1 MKKQTFAVIGLG
13 RFGGSVCKTLADAG
27 QEVLAIDKYESRVN
41 DYKDIATQAVVAD
54 AQDEDVLRSLGI
66 RNVDH
71 VIVAIGEDIQASI
84 LVTLMVKEQGV
95 KYVTA
100 KAQNEYHAKVLEK
113 LGVDRVVHPERDM
126 GVRIGR
132 SLTSKNMVDYLDLD
146 ANFKLAEI
154 LITNPE
160 FVGKSLA
167 EMDFRDRYGL
177 NVIALAHS
185 RQEMVPHVRRD
196 TVFLL
201 SYLRFLCFP
210 ALRLA
215 FACFFATSAFDG
227 AGFFGKTT
235 FLGGVFLSSSA
246 ICCLIFGRIALII
259 NVCMQANTPPTKKY
273 SPSPA
278 GETKVITVII
288 TGLMNI
294 IICIC
299 LRCSLGMLSME
310 IHPCK
315 A

>member
-167 EMDFRDRYGL
+167 EMDFRDLYVMML
-177 NVIALAHS
+177 IALAHS
-185 RQEMVPHVRRD
+185 RQE
-196 TVFLL
+196 LL
-201 SYLRFLCFP
+201 LP
-210 ALRLA
+210 
-215 FACFFATSAFDG
+215 SAADVLIENDSILV
-227 AGFFGKTT
+227 AGPTRAIDKFEELMQKGK
-235 FLGGVFLSSSA
+235 
-246 ICCLIFGRIALII
+246 
-259 NVCMQANTPPTKKY
+259 
-273 SPSPA
+273 
-278 GETKVITVII
+278 
-288 TGLMNI
+288 
-294 IICIC
+294 
-299 LRCSLGMLSME
+299 
-310 IHPCK
+310 
-315 A
+315 

>member
-84 LVTLMVKEQGV
+84 LVTLLFKEQGV

-185 RQEMVPHVRRD
+185 RQEMVLP
-196 TVFLL
+196 
-201 SYLRFLCFP
+201 
-210 ALRLA
+210 
-215 FACFFATSAFDG
+215 SAGDVLTENDSILV
-227 AGFFGKTT
+227 AGPTRAIDKFEELMQKGK
-235 FLGGVFLSSSA
+235 
-246 ICCLIFGRIALII
+246 
-259 NVCMQANTPPTKKY
+259 
-273 SPSPA
+273 
-278 GETKVITVII
+278 
-288 TGLMNI
+288 
-294 IICIC
+294 
-299 LRCSLGMLSME
+299 
-310 IHPCK
+310 
-315 A
+315 

>member
-185 RQEMVPHVRRD
+185 RQEMVLP
-196 TVFLL
+196 
-201 SYLRFLCFP
+201 
-210 ALRLA
+210 
-215 FACFFATSAFDG
+215 SAGDVLTENDSILV
-227 AGFFGKTT
+227 AGPTRAIDKFEEFMQKGK
-235 FLGGVFLSSSA
+235 
-246 ICCLIFGRIALII
+246 
-259 NVCMQANTPPTKKY
+259 
-273 SPSPA
+273 
-278 GETKVITVII
+278 
-288 TGLMNI
+288 
-294 IICIC
+294 
-299 LRCSLGMLSME
+299 
-310 IHPCK
+310 
-315 A
+315 

>member
-41 DYKDIATQAVVAD
+41 DYKDISTQAVVAD

-154 LITNPE
+154 LITNSE

-185 RQEMVPHVRRD
+185 RQEMVLP
-196 TVFLL
+196 
-201 SYLRFLCFP
+201 
-210 ALRLA
+210 
-215 FACFFATSAFDG
+215 SAGDVLTENDSILV
-227 AGFFGKTT
+227 AGPTRAIDKFEELMQKGK
-235 FLGGVFLSSSA
+235 
-246 ICCLIFGRIALII
+246 
-259 NVCMQANTPPTKKY
+259 
-273 SPSPA
+273 
-278 GETKVITVII
+278 
-288 TGLMNI
+288 
-294 IICIC
+294 
-299 LRCSLGMLSME
+299 
-310 IHPCK
+310 
-315 A
+315 

>member
-154 LITNPE
+154 LITNSE

-185 RQEMVPHVRRD
+185 RQEMVLPSAGDV
-196 TVFLL
+196 L
-201 SYLRFLCFP
+201 SENDSILV
-210 ALRLA
+210 
-215 FACFFATSAFDG
+215 
-227 AGFFGKTT
+227 AGPTR
-235 FLGGVFLSSSA
+235 A
-246 ICCLIFGRIALII
+246 IDKFEELMQKGR
-259 NVCMQANTPPTKKY
+259 
-273 SPSPA
+273 
-278 GETKVITVII
+278 
-288 TGLMNI
+288 
-294 IICIC
+294 
-299 LRCSLGMLSME
+299 
-310 IHPCK
+310 
-315 A
+315 

>member
-41 DYKDIATQAVVAD
+41 DYKDIATQAVVTD

-154 LITNPE
+154 LITNSE

-185 RQEMVPHVRRD
+185 RQEMVLP
-196 TVFLL
+196 
-201 SYLRFLCFP
+201 
-210 ALRLA
+210 
-215 FACFFATSAFDG
+215 SAGDVLTENDSILV
-227 AGFFGKTT
+227 AGPTRAIDKFEELMQKGK
-235 FLGGVFLSSSA
+235 
-246 ICCLIFGRIALII
+246 
-259 NVCMQANTPPTKKY
+259 
-273 SPSPA
+273 
-278 GETKVITVII
+278 
-288 TGLMNI
+288 
-294 IICIC
+294 
-299 LRCSLGMLSME
+299 
-310 IHPCK
+310 
-315 A
+315 

>member
-154 LITNPE
+154 LITNSE

-185 RQEMVPHVRRD
+185 RQEMVLP
-196 TVFLL
+196 
-201 SYLRFLCFP
+201 
-210 ALRLA
+210 
-215 FACFFATSAFDG
+215 SAGDVLTENDSILV
-227 AGFFGKTT
+227 AGPTRAIDNFEELMQKGK
-235 FLGGVFLSSSA
+235 
-246 ICCLIFGRIALII
+246 
-259 NVCMQANTPPTKKY
+259 
-273 SPSPA
+273 
-278 GETKVITVII
+278 
-288 TGLMNI
+288 
-294 IICIC
+294 
-299 LRCSLGMLSME
+299 
-310 IHPCK
+310 
-315 A
+315 

>member
-66 RNVDH
+66 RKVDH

-185 RQEMVPHVRRD
+185 RQEMVLP
-196 TVFLL
+196 
-201 SYLRFLCFP
+201 
-210 ALRLA
+210 
-215 FACFFATSAFDG
+215 SAGDVLTENDSILV
-227 AGFFGKTT
+227 AGPTRAIDKFEELMQKGK
-235 FLGGVFLSSSA
+235 
-246 ICCLIFGRIALII
+246 
-259 NVCMQANTPPTKKY
+259 
-273 SPSPA
+273 
-278 GETKVITVII
+278 
-288 TGLMNI
+288 
-294 IICIC
+294 
-299 LRCSLGMLSME
+299 
-310 IHPCK
+310 
-315 A
+315 

>member
-1 MKKQTFAVIGLG
+1 M
-13 RFGGSVCKTLADAG
+13 ADAG

-185 RQEMVPHVRRD
+185 RQEMVLP
-196 TVFLL
+196 
-201 SYLRFLCFP
+201 
-210 ALRLA
+210 
-215 FACFFATSAFDG
+215 SAGDVLTENDSILV
-227 AGFFGKTT
+227 AGPTR
-235 FLGGVFLSSSA
+235 A
-246 ICCLIFGRIALII
+246 IDKFEEL
-259 NVCMQANTPPTKKY
+259 MQNY
-273 SPSPA
+273 Q
-278 GETKVITVII
+278 
-288 TGLMNI
+288 
-294 IICIC
+294 
-299 LRCSLGMLSME
+299 
-310 IHPCK
+310 
-315 A
+315 

>member
-1 MKKQTFAVIGLG
+1 MEEASAKLWPMRDKKFWQLTNTNLVSMIIKIL
-13 RFGGSVCKTLADAG
+13 RLK
-27 QEVLAIDKYESRVN
+27 
-41 DYKDIATQAVVAD
+41 AVVAD

-185 RQEMVPHVRRD
+185 RQEMVLP
-196 TVFLL
+196 
-201 SYLRFLCFP
+201 
-210 ALRLA
+210 
-215 FACFFATSAFDG
+215 SAGDVLTENDSILV
-227 AGFFGKTT
+227 AGPTRAIDKFEELMQKGK
-235 FLGGVFLSSSA
+235 
-246 ICCLIFGRIALII
+246 
-259 NVCMQANTPPTKKY
+259 
-273 SPSPA
+273 
-278 GETKVITVII
+278 
-288 TGLMNI
+288 
-294 IICIC
+294 
-299 LRCSLGMLSME
+299 
-310 IHPCK
+310 
-315 A
+315 

>member
-177 NVIALAHS
+177 MLIALAHS
-185 RQEMVPHVRRD
+185 RQE
-196 TVFLL
+196 LL
-201 SYLRFLCFP
+201 LP
-210 ALRLA
+210 
-215 FACFFATSAFDG
+215 SAADVLIENDSILV
-227 AGFFGKTT
+227 AGPTRAIDKFEELMQKGK
-235 FLGGVFLSSSA
+235 
-246 ICCLIFGRIALII
+246 
-259 NVCMQANTPPTKKY
+259 
-273 SPSPA
+273 
-278 GETKVITVII
+278 
-288 TGLMNI
+288 
-294 IICIC
+294 
-299 LRCSLGMLSME
+299 
-310 IHPCK
+310 
-315 A
+315 

>member
-154 LITNPE
+154 LITNPK

-185 RQEMVPHVRRD
+185 RQEMVLPSAGD
-196 TVFLL
+196 FLTENDSIL
-201 SYLRFLCFP
+201 V
-210 ALRLA
+210 
-215 FACFFATSAFDG
+215 
-227 AGFFGKTT
+227 AGPTRAIDKFEELMQKGK
-235 FLGGVFLSSSA
+235 
-246 ICCLIFGRIALII
+246 
-259 NVCMQANTPPTKKY
+259 
-273 SPSPA
+273 
-278 GETKVITVII
+278 
-288 TGLMNI
+288 
-294 IICIC
+294 
-299 LRCSLGMLSME
+299 
-310 IHPCK
+310 
-315 A
+315 

>member
-160 FVGKSLA
+160 FVDKSLA

-185 RQEMVPHVRRD
+185 RQEMVLP
-196 TVFLL
+196 
-201 SYLRFLCFP
+201 
-210 ALRLA
+210 
-215 FACFFATSAFDG
+215 SAGDVLTENDSILV
-227 AGFFGKTT
+227 AGPTRAIDKFEELMQKGK
-235 FLGGVFLSSSA
+235 
-246 ICCLIFGRIALII
+246 
-259 NVCMQANTPPTKKY
+259 
-273 SPSPA
+273 
-278 GETKVITVII
+278 
-288 TGLMNI
+288 
-294 IICIC
+294 
-299 LRCSLGMLSME
+299 
-310 IHPCK
+310 
-315 A
+315 

>member
-154 LITNPE
+154 LITNSE

-177 NVIALAHS
+177 IVIALAHS
-185 RQEMVPHVRRD
+185 RQEMVLP
-196 TVFLL
+196 
-201 SYLRFLCFP
+201 
-210 ALRLA
+210 
-215 FACFFATSAFDG
+215 SAGDVLTENDSILV
-227 AGFFGKTT
+227 AGPTRAIDKFEELMQKGK
-235 FLGGVFLSSSA
+235 
-246 ICCLIFGRIALII
+246 
-259 NVCMQANTPPTKKY
+259 
-273 SPSPA
+273 
-278 GETKVITVII
+278 
-288 TGLMNI
+288 
-294 IICIC
+294 
-299 LRCSLGMLSME
+299 
-310 IHPCK
+310 
-315 A
+315 

>member
-27 QEVLAIDKYESRVN
+27 QEVLSIDKYESRVN

-154 LITNPE
+154 LITNSE

-185 RQEMVPHVRRD
+185 RQEMVLP
-196 TVFLL
+196 
-201 SYLRFLCFP
+201 
-210 ALRLA
+210 
-215 FACFFATSAFDG
+215 SAGDVLTENDSILV
-227 AGFFGKTT
+227 AGPTRAIDKFEELMQKGK
-235 FLGGVFLSSSA
+235 
-246 ICCLIFGRIALII
+246 
-259 NVCMQANTPPTKKY
+259 
-273 SPSPA
+273 
-278 GETKVITVII
+278 
-288 TGLMNI
+288 
-294 IICIC
+294 
-299 LRCSLGMLSME
+299 
-310 IHPCK
+310 
-315 A
+315 

>member
-154 LITNPE
+154 LITNSE

-185 RQEMVPHVRRD
+185 RQEMVLPSAGDV
-196 TVFLL
+196 L
-201 SYLRFLCFP
+201 SENDSILVAGP
-210 ALRLA
+210 AR
-215 FACFFATSAFDG
+215 
-227 AGFFGKTT
+227 
-235 FLGGVFLSSSA
+235 A
-246 ICCLIFGRIALII
+246 IDKFEEL
-259 NVCMQANTPPTKKY
+259 MQKSK
-273 SPSPA
+273 
-278 GETKVITVII
+278 
-288 TGLMNI
+288 
-294 IICIC
+294 
-299 LRCSLGMLSME
+299 
-310 IHPCK
+310 
-315 A
+315 

>member
-13 RFGGSVCKTLADAG
+13 RFGGSVCKTLANAG

-185 RQEMVPHVRRD
+185 RQEMVLP
-196 TVFLL
+196 
-201 SYLRFLCFP
+201 
-210 ALRLA
+210 
-215 FACFFATSAFDG
+215 SAGDVLTENDSILV
-227 AGFFGKTT
+227 AGPTRAIDKFEELMQKGK
-235 FLGGVFLSSSA
+235 
-246 ICCLIFGRIALII
+246 
-259 NVCMQANTPPTKKY
+259 
-273 SPSPA
+273 
-278 GETKVITVII
+278 
-288 TGLMNI
+288 
-294 IICIC
+294 
-299 LRCSLGMLSME
+299 
-310 IHPCK
+310 
-315 A
+315 

>member
-1 MKKQTFAVIGLG
+1 MVIPPFLKGGTVTMKKQTFAVIGLG

-154 LITNPE
+154 LITNSE

-185 RQEMVPHVRRD
+185 RQEMVLP
-196 TVFLL
+196 
-201 SYLRFLCFP
+201 
-210 ALRLA
+210 
-215 FACFFATSAFDG
+215 SAGDVLTENDSILV
-227 AGFFGKTT
+227 AGPTRAIDKFEELMQKGK
-235 FLGGVFLSSSA
+235 
-246 ICCLIFGRIALII
+246 
-259 NVCMQANTPPTKKY
+259 
-273 SPSPA
+273 
-278 GETKVITVII
+278 
-288 TGLMNI
+288 
-294 IICIC
+294 
-299 LRCSLGMLSME
+299 
-310 IHPCK
+310 
-315 A
+315 

>member
-185 RQEMVPHVRRD
+185 RQEMVLP
-196 TVFLL
+196 
-201 SYLRFLCFP
+201 
-210 ALRLA
+210 
-215 FACFFATSAFDG
+215 SAGDVLTENDSILV
-227 AGFFGKTT
+227 AGPTRAIDKFEEVMQKGK
-235 FLGGVFLSSSA
+235 
-246 ICCLIFGRIALII
+246 
-259 NVCMQANTPPTKKY
+259 
-273 SPSPA
+273 
-278 GETKVITVII
+278 
-288 TGLMNI
+288 
-294 IICIC
+294 
-299 LRCSLGMLSME
+299 
-310 IHPCK
+310 
-315 A
+315 

>member
-146 ANFKLAEI
+146 ANFKLEEI

-185 RQEMVPHVRRD
+185 RQEMVLP
-196 TVFLL
+196 
-201 SYLRFLCFP
+201 
-210 ALRLA
+210 
-215 FACFFATSAFDG
+215 SAGDVLTENDSILV
-227 AGFFGKTT
+227 AGPTRAIDKFEELMQKGK
-235 FLGGVFLSSSA
+235 
-246 ICCLIFGRIALII
+246 
-259 NVCMQANTPPTKKY
+259 
-273 SPSPA
+273 
-278 GETKVITVII
+278 
-288 TGLMNI
+288 
-294 IICIC
+294 
-299 LRCSLGMLSME
+299 
-310 IHPCK
+310 
-315 A
+315 

>member
-41 DYKDIATQAVVAD
+41 DYKDIATQVVVAD

-185 RQEMVPHVRRD
+185 RQEMVLP
-196 TVFLL
+196 
-201 SYLRFLCFP
+201 
-210 ALRLA
+210 
-215 FACFFATSAFDG
+215 SAGDVLTENDSILV
-227 AGFFGKTT
+227 AGPTRAIDKFEELMQKGK
-235 FLGGVFLSSSA
+235 
-246 ICCLIFGRIALII
+246 
-259 NVCMQANTPPTKKY
+259 
-273 SPSPA
+273 
-278 GETKVITVII
+278 
-288 TGLMNI
+288 
-294 IICIC
+294 
-299 LRCSLGMLSME
+299 
-310 IHPCK
+310 
-315 A
+315 

>member
-132 SLTSKNMVDYLDLD
+132 SLTSKNMVDYLDLY

-185 RQEMVPHVRRD
+185 RQEMVLP
-196 TVFLL
+196 
-201 SYLRFLCFP
+201 
-210 ALRLA
+210 
-215 FACFFATSAFDG
+215 SAGDVLTENDSILV
-227 AGFFGKTT
+227 AGPTRAIDKFEELMQKGK
-235 FLGGVFLSSSA
+235 
-246 ICCLIFGRIALII
+246 
-259 NVCMQANTPPTKKY
+259 
-273 SPSPA
+273 
-278 GETKVITVII
+278 
-288 TGLMNI
+288 
-294 IICIC
+294 
-299 LRCSLGMLSME
+299 
-310 IHPCK
+310 
-315 A
+315 

>member
-132 SLTSKNMVDYLDLD
+132 SLTSKNMVVYLDLD

-154 LITNPE
+154 LITSPE

-185 RQEMVPHVRRD
+185 RQEMVLP
-196 TVFLL
+196 
-201 SYLRFLCFP
+201 
-210 ALRLA
+210 
-215 FACFFATSAFDG
+215 SAGDVLTENDSILV
-227 AGFFGKTT
+227 AGPTRAIDKFEELMQKGK
-235 FLGGVFLSSSA
+235 
-246 ICCLIFGRIALII
+246 
-259 NVCMQANTPPTKKY
+259 
-273 SPSPA
+273 
-278 GETKVITVII
+278 
-288 TGLMNI
+288 
-294 IICIC
+294 
-299 LRCSLGMLSME
+299 
-310 IHPCK
+310 
-315 A
+315 

>member
-1 MKKQTFAVIGLG
+1 MG

-185 RQEMVPHVRRD
+185 RQEMVLP
-196 TVFLL
+196 
-201 SYLRFLCFP
+201 
-210 ALRLA
+210 
-215 FACFFATSAFDG
+215 SAGDVLTENDSILV
-227 AGFFGKTT
+227 AGPTRAIDKFEELMQKGK
-235 FLGGVFLSSSA
+235 
-246 ICCLIFGRIALII
+246 
-259 NVCMQANTPPTKKY
+259 
-273 SPSPA
+273 
-278 GETKVITVII
+278 
-288 TGLMNI
+288 
-294 IICIC
+294 
-299 LRCSLGMLSME
+299 
-310 IHPCK
+310 
-315 A
+315 

>member
-185 RQEMVPHVRRD
+185 RKEMVLP
-196 TVFLL
+196 
-201 SYLRFLCFP
+201 
-210 ALRLA
+210 
-215 FACFFATSAFDG
+215 SAGDVLTENDSILV
-227 AGFFGKTT
+227 AGPTR
-235 FLGGVFLSSSA
+235 A
-246 ICCLIFGRIALII
+246 IDKFEEL
-259 NVCMQANTPPTKKY
+259 MQKRK
-273 SPSPA
+273 
-278 GETKVITVII
+278 
-288 TGLMNI
+288 
-294 IICIC
+294 
-299 LRCSLGMLSME
+299 
-310 IHPCK
+310 
-315 A
+315 

>member
-13 RFGGSVCKTLADAG
+13 CFGGSVCKTLADAG

-185 RQEMVPHVRRD
+185 RQEMVLP
-196 TVFLL
+196 
-201 SYLRFLCFP
+201 
-210 ALRLA
+210 
-215 FACFFATSAFDG
+215 SAGDVLTENDSILV
-227 AGFFGKTT
+227 AGPTRAIDKFEELMQKGK
-235 FLGGVFLSSSA
+235 
-246 ICCLIFGRIALII
+246 
-259 NVCMQANTPPTKKY
+259 
-273 SPSPA
+273 
-278 GETKVITVII
+278 
-288 TGLMNI
+288 
-294 IICIC
+294 
-299 LRCSLGMLSME
+299 
-310 IHPCK
+310 
-315 A
+315 

>member
-13 RFGGSVCKTLADAG
+13 RFGGSVCKTLVDAG

-154 LITNPE
+154 LITNSE

-185 RQEMVPHVRRD
+185 RQEMVLP
-196 TVFLL
+196 
-201 SYLRFLCFP
+201 
-210 ALRLA
+210 
-215 FACFFATSAFDG
+215 SAGDVLTENDSILV
-227 AGFFGKTT
+227 AGPTR
-235 FLGGVFLSSSA
+235 A
-246 ICCLIFGRIALII
+246 IDKFEEL
-259 NVCMQANTPPTKKY
+259 MQKRK
-273 SPSPA
+273 
-278 GETKVITVII
+278 
-288 TGLMNI
+288 
-294 IICIC
+294 
-299 LRCSLGMLSME
+299 
-310 IHPCK
+310 
-315 A
+315 

>member
-84 LVTLMVKEQGV
+84 LVTLMVKEQCV

-185 RQEMVPHVRRD
+185 RQEMVLP
-196 TVFLL
+196 
-201 SYLRFLCFP
+201 
-210 ALRLA
+210 
-215 FACFFATSAFDG
+215 SAGDVLTENDSILV
-227 AGFFGKTT
+227 AGPTRAIDKFEELMQKGK
-235 FLGGVFLSSSA
+235 
-246 ICCLIFGRIALII
+246 
-259 NVCMQANTPPTKKY
+259 
-273 SPSPA
+273 
-278 GETKVITVII
+278 
-288 TGLMNI
+288 
-294 IICIC
+294 
-299 LRCSLGMLSME
+299 
-310 IHPCK
+310 
-315 A
+315 

>member
-185 RQEMVPHVRRD
+185 RQEMVLP
-196 TVFLL
+196 
-201 SYLRFLCFP
+201 
-210 ALRLA
+210 
-215 FACFFATSAFDG
+215 SAGDVLTENDSILV
-227 AGFFGKTT
+227 AGPTRAIDKFEELIQKGK
-235 FLGGVFLSSSA
+235 
-246 ICCLIFGRIALII
+246 
-259 NVCMQANTPPTKKY
+259 
-273 SPSPA
+273 
-278 GETKVITVII
+278 
-288 TGLMNI
+288 
-294 IICIC
+294 
-299 LRCSLGMLSME
+299 
-310 IHPCK
+310 
-315 A
+315 

>member
-27 QEVLAIDKYESRVN
+27 QEVWAIDKYESRVN

-185 RQEMVPHVRRD
+185 RQEMVLP
-196 TVFLL
+196 
-201 SYLRFLCFP
+201 
-210 ALRLA
+210 
-215 FACFFATSAFDG
+215 SAGDVLTENDSILV
-227 AGFFGKTT
+227 AGPTRAIDKFEELMQKGK
-235 FLGGVFLSSSA
+235 
-246 ICCLIFGRIALII
+246 
-259 NVCMQANTPPTKKY
+259 
-273 SPSPA
+273 
-278 GETKVITVII
+278 
-288 TGLMNI
+288 
-294 IICIC
+294 
-299 LRCSLGMLSME
+299 
-310 IHPCK
+310 
-315 A
+315 

>member
-54 AQDEDVLRSLGI
+54 AQDEYVLRSLGI

-185 RQEMVPHVRRD
+185 RQEMVLP
-196 TVFLL
+196 
-201 SYLRFLCFP
+201 
-210 ALRLA
+210 
-215 FACFFATSAFDG
+215 SAGDVLTENDSILV
-227 AGFFGKTT
+227 AGPTR
-235 FLGGVFLSSSA
+235 A
-246 ICCLIFGRIALII
+246 IDKFEEL
-259 NVCMQANTPPTKKY
+259 MQKRK
-273 SPSPA
+273 
-278 GETKVITVII
+278 
-288 TGLMNI
+288 
-294 IICIC
+294 
-299 LRCSLGMLSME
+299 
-310 IHPCK
+310 
-315 A
+315 

>member
-1 MKKQTFAVIGLG
+1 MKKQTVAVIGLG

-185 RQEMVPHVRRD
+185 RQEMVLP
-196 TVFLL
+196 
-201 SYLRFLCFP
+201 
-210 ALRLA
+210 
-215 FACFFATSAFDG
+215 SAGDVLTENDSILV
-227 AGFFGKTT
+227 AGPTRAIDKFEELMQKGK
-235 FLGGVFLSSSA
+235 
-246 ICCLIFGRIALII
+246 
-259 NVCMQANTPPTKKY
+259 
-273 SPSPA
+273 
-278 GETKVITVII
+278 
-288 TGLMNI
+288 
-294 IICIC
+294 
-299 LRCSLGMLSME
+299 
-310 IHPCK
+310 
-315 A
+315 

>member
-54 AQDEDVLRSLGI
+54 AQDEDVLRPLGI

-185 RQEMVPHVRRD
+185 RQEMVLP
-196 TVFLL
+196 
-201 SYLRFLCFP
+201 
-210 ALRLA
+210 
-215 FACFFATSAFDG
+215 SAGDVLTENDSILV
-227 AGFFGKTT
+227 AGPTRAIDKFEELMQKGK
-235 FLGGVFLSSSA
+235 
-246 ICCLIFGRIALII
+246 
-259 NVCMQANTPPTKKY
+259 
-273 SPSPA
+273 
-278 GETKVITVII
+278 
-288 TGLMNI
+288 
-294 IICIC
+294 
-299 LRCSLGMLSME
+299 
-310 IHPCK
+310 
-315 A
+315 

>member
-167 EMDFRDRYGL
+167 GMDFRDRYGL

-185 RQEMVPHVRRD
+185 RQEMVLP
-196 TVFLL
+196 
-201 SYLRFLCFP
+201 
-210 ALRLA
+210 
-215 FACFFATSAFDG
+215 SAGDVLTENDSILV
-227 AGFFGKTT
+227 AGPTRAIDKFEELMQKGK
-235 FLGGVFLSSSA
+235 
-246 ICCLIFGRIALII
+246 
-259 NVCMQANTPPTKKY
+259 
-273 SPSPA
+273 
-278 GETKVITVII
+278 
-288 TGLMNI
+288 
-294 IICIC
+294 
-299 LRCSLGMLSME
+299 
-310 IHPCK
+310 
-315 A
+315 

>member
-54 AQDEDVLRSLGI
+54 AQDEDVLHSLGI

-185 RQEMVPHVRRD
+185 RQEMVLP
-196 TVFLL
+196 
-201 SYLRFLCFP
+201 
-210 ALRLA
+210 
-215 FACFFATSAFDG
+215 SAGDVLTENDSILV
-227 AGFFGKTT
+227 AGPTR
-235 FLGGVFLSSSA
+235 A
-246 ICCLIFGRIALII
+246 IDKFEEL
-259 NVCMQANTPPTKKY
+259 MQKRK
-273 SPSPA
+273 
-278 GETKVITVII
+278 
-288 TGLMNI
+288 
-294 IICIC
+294 
-299 LRCSLGMLSME
+299 
-310 IHPCK
+310 
-315 A
+315 

>member
-54 AQDEDVLRSLGI
+54 AQYEDVLRSLGI

-185 RQEMVPHVRRD
+185 RQEMVLP
-196 TVFLL
+196 
-201 SYLRFLCFP
+201 
-210 ALRLA
+210 
-215 FACFFATSAFDG
+215 SAGDVLTENDSILV
-227 AGFFGKTT
+227 AGPTRAIDKFEELMQKGK
-235 FLGGVFLSSSA
+235 
-246 ICCLIFGRIALII
+246 
-259 NVCMQANTPPTKKY
+259 
-273 SPSPA
+273 
-278 GETKVITVII
+278 
-288 TGLMNI
+288 
-294 IICIC
+294 
-299 LRCSLGMLSME
+299 
-310 IHPCK
+310 
-315 A
+315 

>member
-41 DYKDIATQAVVAD
+41 DYKGTATQAVVAD

-154 LITNPE
+154 LITNSE

-185 RQEMVPHVRRD
+185 RQEMVLP
-196 TVFLL
+196 
-201 SYLRFLCFP
+201 
-210 ALRLA
+210 
-215 FACFFATSAFDG
+215 SAGDVLTENDSILV
-227 AGFFGKTT
+227 AGPTR
-235 FLGGVFLSSSA
+235 A
-246 ICCLIFGRIALII
+246 IDKFEEL
-259 NVCMQANTPPTKKY
+259 MQKSK
-273 SPSPA
+273 
-278 GETKVITVII
+278 
-288 TGLMNI
+288 
-294 IICIC
+294 
-299 LRCSLGMLSME
+299 
-310 IHPCK
+310 
-315 A
+315 